1 MDLNDQQSTFL
12 CWEYLRLKKPIL
24 GFHYYQGILRVCV
37 TREWKIGANIYTYH
51 FFFINTRHWRTFF
64 VNTFQLWSRWKKNI
78 FKFSTSFL
86 IHTQQ
91 SLPSMLI
98 HIIMKLADCW
108 LKVTLSLIFDNNF
121 TRKERE
127 RMITSWKSCSCQRTN
142 GFSENKTIEN
152 TILKQRGRFIKSSF
166 P

>member
-1 MDLNDQQSTFL
+1 MTNNQPFL
-12 CWEYLRLKKPIL
+12 CWEYLRLNFL
-24 GFHYYQGILRVCV
+24 CRYSYQGILRVCV
-37 TREWKIGANIYTYH
+37 TSQWKIDANIYEYH
-51 FFFINTRHWRTFF
+51 SFFINTRHWLIEEHF
-64 VNTFQLWSRWKKNI
+64 LWIPFNFGQGEKKNI
-78 FKFSTSFL
+78 FKVSTSFL

-127 RMITSWKSCSCQRTN
+127 RIITSWKSCSCQRTN